1 MQAPRDA
8 VSHAV
13 FSPPPIS
20 GAVPDVKRQK
30 AIGELAMVM
39 FVKLEDS
46 AGKEVWV
53 NPMQVVCVRPDGS
66 GSATIF
72 TSVGYG
78 NNLYQFAVKDTPANV
93 VAKPQP

>member
-1 MQAPRDA
+1 
-8 VSHAV
+8 
-13 FSPPPIS
+13 
-20 GAVPDVKRQK
+20 
-30 AIGELAMVM
+30 MVM

-78 NNLYQFAVKDTPANV
+78 NNLYQFGVKDTPANV
-93 VAKPQP
+93 VAKLQAECSR

>member
-1 MQAPRDA
+1 VTFALL
-8 VSHAV
+8 
-13 FSPPPIS
+13 FPPPIS
-20 GAVPDVKRQK
+20 GLVPDVKRQE

-39 FVKLEDS
+39 FVKFEDA

-66 GSATIF
+66 GAATIF

-78 NNLYQFAVKDTPANV
+78 NNLYHFGVKDAPGNV
-93 VAKPQP
+93 VVKLQAESGR